1 MNKIKK
7 LAEDF
12 LAKNPNVFS
21 ADFEANK
28 KALDQ
33 IAVIHNRTLRN
44 QLAGAITVLA
54 KETIGTKPS
63 QESEARSLGEAA
75 ETVEENQTVTQEAQ

>member
-28 KALDQ
+28 KGLDQ

-44 QLAGAITVLA
+44 QIAGAITVLS
-54 KETIGTKPS
+54 KESMGAKPS
-63 QESEARSLGEAA
+63 QETEVQTQSESA
-75 ETVEENQTVTQEAQ
+75 ETVEENQTVAQEAQ